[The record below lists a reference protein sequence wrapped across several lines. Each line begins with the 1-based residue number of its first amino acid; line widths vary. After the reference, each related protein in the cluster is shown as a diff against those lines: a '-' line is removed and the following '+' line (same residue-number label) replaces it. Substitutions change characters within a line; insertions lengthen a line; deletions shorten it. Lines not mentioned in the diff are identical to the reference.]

1 MPKSDRRSA
10 PCGPSRDE
18 IEPPPEADAD
28 VQQQGNLQIHGTYGE
43 PLVCAAGA
51 RETDARFD
59 VEGQT
64 AVEQDLVRHSEVE
77 ARARTG
83 IYPHVFD
90 RDVVGRHVDA
100 GTDAQ
105 DVFLVPLRPGGSRRQ
120 QDEED
125 ECVSFHGG

>member
-1 MPKSDRRSA
+1 MEMVVDEQGDLHVERTHDHVVNVAVDFGGGSA
-10 PCGPSRDE
+10 
-18 IEPPPEADAD
+18 
-28 VQQQGNLQIHGTYGE
+28 
-43 PLVCAAGA
+43 AAA
-51 RETDARFD
+51 RKADARFE
-59 VEGQT
+59 VEGQA
-64 AVEQDLVRHSEVE
+64 AVEQDLVRHGEVE

-120 QDEED
+120 QDEET
-125 ECVSFHGG
+125 